1 MKEIKFSSN
10 IANTKDKYIRLR
22 VTEEEHNYLKEL
34 VKRKG
39 CTLSDLIRI
48 ALDKVI
54 EEYKEEEW
62 FNEMLC

>member
-1 MKEIKFSSN
+1 MKEIKFSKN

-39 CTLSDLIRI
+39 CTLSDLIRM

-54 EEYKEEEW
+54 SD
-62 FNEMLC
+62 FNDDSK

>member
-1 MKEIKFSSN
+1 MKEIKFSDN
-10 IANTKDKYIRLR
+10 IANTKDKYIRIR
-22 VTEEEHNYLKEL
+22 VTEEEHKYLKEL

-54 EEYKEEEW
+54 EEYK
-62 FNEMLC
+62 NEGW